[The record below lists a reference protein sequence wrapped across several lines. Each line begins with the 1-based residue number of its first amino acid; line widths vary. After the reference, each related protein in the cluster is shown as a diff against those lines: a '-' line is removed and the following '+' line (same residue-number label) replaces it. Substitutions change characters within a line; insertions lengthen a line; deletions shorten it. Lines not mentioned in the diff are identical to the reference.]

1 MDGYLDYGVLGLT
14 IFALI
19 AYSTFVTA
27 KWNGAV
33 DERVK
38 ATEARLIDAEK
49 RVQDAKDYATASAEL
64 KNAAQAMTTAVQ
76 ANTRII
82 ENMQQS
88 WK

>member
-1 MDGYLDYGVLGLT
+1 MENYLDYGVLGLT
-14 IFALI
+14 IVALI
-19 AYSTFVTA
+19 AYSTFVTS

-33 DERVK
+33 DDRVK
-38 ATEARLIDAEK
+38 ATEARLTDAEK
-49 RVQDAKDYATASAEL
+49 RVQDAKDYAAASAEL
-64 KNAAQAMTTAVQ
+64 KHAAAAMTTAVQ